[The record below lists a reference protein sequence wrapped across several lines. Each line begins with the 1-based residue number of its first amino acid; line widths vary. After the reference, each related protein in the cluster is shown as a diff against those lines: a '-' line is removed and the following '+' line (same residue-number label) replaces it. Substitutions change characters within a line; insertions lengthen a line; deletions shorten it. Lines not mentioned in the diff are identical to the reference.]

1 MAEENPKDLSKDY
14 KEKGFQQMTLKEYNA
29 QRLKKEKKQKK
40 EMPAAIKYILMTP
53 FILIFC
59 FGLFFIP
66 FMIYQFFV
74 GLSQE
79 KKPEEKRQIQP
90 PLQHYAL
97 RDQGII
103 AG

>member
-1 MAEENPKDLSKDY
+1 MAEDNPNDLSKNY
-14 KEKGFQQMTLKEYNA
+14 KEKGFQQMTLKDYNA
-29 QRLKKEKKQKK
+29 LKLKKEKKQKK
-40 EMPAAIKYILMTP
+40 EMPAAVKYILMTP

-79 KKPEEKRQIQP
+79 QKPKEKTQIEQP
-90 PLQHYAL
+90 VQLYAAHI
-97 RDQGII
+97 QKGN
-103 AG
+103 A